1 MDIPEISL
9 EMVAGL
15 LRPPAWRVRFPGKFP
30 ETCFAQTPQI
40 SKRISRNLRQ
50 GQRPTGARGGVN
62 VTNNVTDTP
71 SKMRKGGVNVTTTPP
86 DMLRTASSM

>member
-1 MDIPEISL
+1 MEIPEISL

-15 LRPPAWRVRFPGKFP
+15 LRPPACRVRFPGKFP

-50 GQRPTGARGGVN
+50 GQAAFDRGSGMLPHLRGAPTRIPGFPGGQ
-62 VTNNVTDTP
+62 
-71 SKMRKGGVNVTTTPP
+71 GGGDPRQMN
-86 DMLRTASSM
+86 